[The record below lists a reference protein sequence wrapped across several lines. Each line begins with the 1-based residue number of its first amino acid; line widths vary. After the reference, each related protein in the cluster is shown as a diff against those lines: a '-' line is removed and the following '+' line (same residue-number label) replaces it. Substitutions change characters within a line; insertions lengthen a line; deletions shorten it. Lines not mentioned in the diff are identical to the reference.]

1 MRGRERDGW
10 VEQCMPGGCYN
21 DGMCV
26 VWAGYG
32 DDEKALD
39 GNFTIFG
46 EEFLGSKTKKR
57 VKRLRYCIQVWS

>member
-1 MRGRERDGW
+1 
-10 VEQCMPGGCYN
+10 MPGGRYG
-21 DGMCV
+21 DVVCV
-26 VWAGYG
+26 VWAGCG

-57 VKRLRYCIQVWS
+57 VKDEAEDGAFDTAGWVF